1 MDKQNAQRIVS
12 SIHHAAQAIVRARFD
27 LRIPRQCQLYNRV
40 YLGLLE
46 DCVGAENVPQLLVAL
61 ARF

>member
-1 MDKQNAQRIVS
+1 M
-12 SIHHAAQAIVRARFD
+12 RARFD
-27 LRIPRQCQLYNRV
+27 LPIPRQYQLYNRA

>member
-12 SIHHAAQAIVRARFD
+12 SAHHAAQAIVRARFD
-27 LRIPRQCQLYNRV
+27 LPIPRQDQLYSRI

-46 DCVGAENVPQLLVAL
+46 DCVGAENLPQLLAAL